1 MRVLVVRVG
10 RLRCAVS
17 LEHVAET
24 MRPLPIEPMRAAVS
38 FVRGVSVIRGAAV
51 PVVDLAA
58 ILGCASGAAS
68 RLVTL
73 RVSDRQVAL
82 EVDEVIGV
90 RVLDSATLGDTPPLL
105 SDDSAAYQAI
115 ATLDSEVLVLLC
127 AARILPEDHWRS
139 LEPAG
144 SAP

>member
-1 MRVLVVRVG
+1 MRAG
-10 RLRCAVS
+10 RLRCAVP
-17 LEHVAET
+17 LEHVAEA
-24 MRPLPIEPMRAAVS
+24 MRPLPIEPMRVALS

-58 ILGCASGAAS
+58 ILGCASGAPS

-90 RVLDSATLGDTPPLL
+90 RVLDPATLGDTPPLL
-105 SDDSAAYQAI
+105 SDGSAAYQAI
-115 ATLDSEVLVLLC
+115 ASLDSALLVLLC
-127 AARILPEDHWRS
+127 AARIMPEEHWRA
-139 LEPAG
+139 LEPDG